1 MPTFSLTFDFLS
13 DRHIELA
20 ALQPPLSRDLQSK
33 SPPIEDLSAA
43 DWSPPAEPTHHHV
56 LPALQHQQAV
66 AVVVW
71 AVLRPV
77 DLSETL
83 IFPKV

>member
-1 MPTFSLTFDFLS
+1 MPTFALTFDFLS
-13 DRHIELA
+13 DRHVELA
-20 ALQPPLSRDLQSK
+20 ALQPPLPRDLQRK
-33 SPPIEDLSAA
+33 SAAVEDLSAA

-56 LPALQHQQAV
+56 LPALRHQQAV

-71 AVLRPV
+71 AVLRPI

-83 IFPKV
+83 ISPKV